1 MGRIENGC
9 SIYLK
14 FDSRKVKIPV
24 NPEELEIQYPTDHK
38 TYTVLG
44 QGEIVVPRKPSLRT
58 VSWESFFPAGDEP
71 YVNSKA
77 REPEDYEQYFSEAL
91 KKKTK
96 CRLIISRSGI
106 YDTNMRCIIS
116 DFKTIDK
123 GGEPGDMYYSIE
135 LTEYRDYSPETLVIA
150 SPKQGATEAAASS
163 EPERP
168 VETPSLR
175 VGASVTANGK
185 YWYDSYGSKPFGTA
199 NNLNTTVTRIVPG
212 NPYPI
217 HIGSYG
223 WLQESQIQITG

>member
-14 FDSRKVKIPV
+14 FGSRKVKIPV

-58 VSWESFFPAGDEP
+58 ISWGIFFPGRRRA

-77 REPEDYEQYFSEAL
+77 KEPEDYEQYFSEAL

-96 CRLIISRSGI
+96 CRLIISRSGL
-106 YDTNMRCIIS
+106 YDTNMRCIVS
-116 DFKTIDK
+116 EFKTIDK

-150 SPKQGATEAAASS
+150 STGQGNTEAAASS
-163 EPERP
+163 ESERP

-175 VGASVTANGK
+175 VGASC
-185 YWYDSYGSKPFGTA
+185 DSQWEV
-199 NNLNTTVTRIVPG
+199 LV
-212 NPYPI
+212 
-217 HIGSYG
+217 
-223 WLQESQIQITG
+223 